1 MDMTHRLESPRR
13 HAPAREIAAQGHV
26 VRPAALLQ
34 ALWRRK
40 SLVALTGML
49 LALAAGA
56 VALAIPRSY
65 TSTAQILIDPRGL
78 KVVEKDI
85 APQAREPDLSVSI
98 IESEMR
104 ILGSDLVL
112 NRVIDHLQMAAPS
125 SEAAPVSSL
134 PAPLVAAREAIGSA
148 MDQLKSM
155 LGRSSTTMTAEQA
168 ALLQLQRSVR
178 VSRQPNTYVVDV
190 TVTNKDRDLAARI
203 ANAVAAQY
211 ISARFDGRAEASRK
225 AAEAID
231 GRLDELRERV
241 RESDGAVERYKK
253 EKGLTS
259 SSGRLLTEQRL
270 GELSTQLQVARGE
283 TVRAQ
288 TRVDE
293 INAARRNRAGTAANL
308 DALQSPTLERLR
320 SSQAVARQREAS
332 LSATMLPSH
341 PLVRQARQEVQSVE
355 RSVDQELTRIAE
367 TATAALERARSTERA
382 LERQLAD
389 VTQGAARDSAA
400 TVELR
405 ELERVAEANRSI
417 YQSFLV
423 RTRELVEQ
431 QRIDPSIAVMLAS
444 AEPGRVP
451 SGPGL
456 LPVVAAAGIAGLG
469 LGAALALRR
478 DARDPRLYSP
488 LQLDGAIPS
497 ETVHRVPVAA
507 PRLGGL
513 RLGAGSRP
521 DRALYFAAPPGSA
534 TAVASDRLYRA
545 LGTSGRRS
553 ASQIYVVVAAEPY
566 QGKSTVALNLAA
578 AAVRAGDNVVL
589 IDADRDARV
598 ATLEAGVADKPGLAE
613 VVLGSV
619 PCQTA
624 IVERTDPPIHL
635 LPAGQLETCRPSRAQ
650 LQRLNE
656 TVLAP
661 LDAYDVIVVDA
672 TAGGRDR
679 LTQAIV
685 GRADGCLLVAQ
696 EGSAVR
702 ASVEDTASW
711 LEGSTG
717 GAVHVVLVQPA

>member
-1 MDMTHRLESPRR
+1 MDMTHRLDSPRR
-13 HAPAREIAAQGHV
+13 HIPAREMAGPGYA

-40 SLVALTGML
+40 SVVALSGLL

-56 VALAIPRSY
+56 IALAVPRSY

-78 KVVEKDI
+78 KLVEKDI

-112 NRVIDHLQMAAPS
+112 NRVIDHLQLAAPS
-125 SEAAPVSSL
+125 KDAAPASML
-134 PAPLVAAREAIGSA
+134 PAPLVALRDTIGSTVA
-148 MDQLKSM
+148 QFKSM
-155 LGRSSTTMTAEQA
+155 LGRSSATMTPDQA

-190 TVTNKDRDLAARI
+190 AVTDKDRDLAARI

-211 ISARFDGRAEASRK
+211 ISARFDGRAEASRR

-231 GRLDELRERV
+231 GRLDELRDRV

-253 EKGLTS
+253 EQGLTS

-293 INAARRNRAGTAANL
+293 ISAARRNRAGSAANL
-308 DALQSPTLERLR
+308 DALQSATLERLR

-367 TATAALERARSTERA
+367 TATAALERARATERA
-382 LERQLAD
+382 LERQLTE

-456 LPVVAAAGIAGLG
+456 FPVVVAAGVAGLG

-478 DARDPRLYSP
+478 DSRDPRLYSS

-497 ETVHRVPVAA
+497 ENVHRVPVSA

-521 DRALYFAAPPGSA
+521 DRALYFSAPPGSA

-545 LGTSGRRS
+545 LGTSARRS

-578 AAVRAGDNVVL
+578 AVVRAGDNVLL
-589 IDADRDARV
+589 IDADRDAKA
-598 ATLEAGVADKPGLAE
+598 ATLAAGVADKPGLAE
-613 VVLGSV
+613 VVLGST
-619 PCQTA
+619 PCLTA

-635 LPAGQLETCRPSRAQ
+635 LPAGQLEAYRPSRAQ
-650 LQRLNE
+650 LQRLSE
-656 TVLAP
+656 ALLAP
-661 LDAYDVIVVDA
+661 LDGYDVIVVDA

-685 GRADGCLLVAQ
+685 SRADGCLLVAQ

-702 ASVEDTASW
+702 ASVEDTAVW